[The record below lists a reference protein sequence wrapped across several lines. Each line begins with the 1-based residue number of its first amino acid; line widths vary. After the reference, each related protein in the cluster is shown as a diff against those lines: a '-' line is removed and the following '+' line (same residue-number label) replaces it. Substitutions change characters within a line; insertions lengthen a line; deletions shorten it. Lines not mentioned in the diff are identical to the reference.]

1 MVAVFGQQGIQ
12 IGDQID
18 QVVLDPVLAVVAM
31 ARDHRLSS
39 LKIEVANLLERPR
52 AESRVI
58 VAYTQHVKYLFKEFA
73 GVDVSAVYRDARN
86 IPKYWKNE
94 LHSEEEI
101 SGRGLKDYLSLVGY
115 PIGAHLGVF
124 SQRWERN
131 SPWPDPKLPEEV
143 YSPERTSSFTPN
155 WVFKFEHS
163 YGRQ

>member
-58 VAYTQHVKYLFKEFA
+58 VAYTQHEKYLFKEFA
-73 GVDVSAVYRDARN
+73 GVAVSAVYRD
-86 IPKYWKNE
+86 
-94 LHSEEEI
+94 
-101 SGRGLKDYLSLVGY
+101 
-115 PIGAHLGVF
+115 
-124 SQRWERN
+124 
-131 SPWPDPKLPEEV
+131 
-143 YSPERTSSFTPN
+143 T
-155 WVFKFEHS
+155 
-163 YGRQ
+163 